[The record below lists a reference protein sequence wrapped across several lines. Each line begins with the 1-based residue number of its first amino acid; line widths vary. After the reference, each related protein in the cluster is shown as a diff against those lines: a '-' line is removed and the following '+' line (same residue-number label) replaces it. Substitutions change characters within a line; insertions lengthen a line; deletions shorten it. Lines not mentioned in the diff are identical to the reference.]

1 MHEAAVA
8 GEGRFCKG
16 SRVIAGF
23 QDAFVALCTDVRLRR
38 DREATLARFRLD
50 DRERAALRAI
60 PADALDR
67 YARSLIA
74 KRWGELARVLPLT
87 LRVAPR
93 LHERYTRWALAHPAT
108 ALDTVLAPGV
118 VEALRAPLAALL
130 CDEAEP
136 PYAAEL
142 AQFEALRAASRAD
155 GHVRAQKAR
164 FAIHAIADD
173 IARGLLPIDPDFA
186 PTELRFERDRVR
198 WRPA

>member
-1 MHEAAVA
+1 M
-8 GEGRFCKG
+8 
-16 SRVIAGF
+16 IAGF

-38 DREATLARFRLD
+38 DREAALARFQLD

-67 YARSLIA
+67 YARSLVA

-93 LHERYTRWALAHPAT
+93 LRERYTRWALGHPAA

-118 VEALRAPLAALL
+118 VEALRAPLPALL

-136 PYAAEL
+136 PYVAEL

-155 GHVRAQKAR
+155 GHVRAQKAQ

-173 IARGLLPIDPDFA
+173 VARGLLPIDPGRS

-198 WRPA
+198 WRAA